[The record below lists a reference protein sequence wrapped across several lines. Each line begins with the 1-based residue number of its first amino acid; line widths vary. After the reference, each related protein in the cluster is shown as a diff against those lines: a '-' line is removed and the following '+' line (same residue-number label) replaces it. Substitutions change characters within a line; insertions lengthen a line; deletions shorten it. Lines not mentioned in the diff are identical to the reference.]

1 MDRTERLYKIDQL
14 LNERRAVAMDILE
27 EELGISKS
35 TVTRD
40 LEYMRDRLNAPIIWD
55 RALRGYVFDHSQP
68 GAQRYALP
76 GLWFNDQEIFA
87 LLTMYQLLSNL
98 GNGLLT
104 PHINP
109 LLARLTMLLGSQED
123 SADEI
128 RNRIRIL
135 HMASRTERP
144 ESFEIVASGTI
155 KRKRLQFVYR
165 ARYNDRGKE
174 RRVSPQRLV
183 HYRDNWYLDGWC
195 HLSKGLRTFSIDR
208 ISEAKILE
216 QKSKDVSEKTLHR
229 ELAGGYGIFSGKA
242 DKRAKLRFSPR
253 QARWVASEN
262 WHPKQSGQF
271 EKGGYYLLEFPY
283 SNDTELVMDIL
294 KYGSGV
300 EVISPSTLRN
310 AVKRQLKA
318 AVSQYS

>member
-14 LNERRAVAMDILE
+14 LNERRAVAMNILE
-27 EELGISKS
+27 EELSISKS
-35 TVTRD
+35 TVKRD

-55 RALRGYVFDHSQP
+55 RALRGYVFDHSQS
-68 GAQRYALP
+68 GAERYALP

-104 PHINP
+104 PHVKP
-109 LLARLTMLLGSQED
+109 LLARLTMLLDTQED

-128 RNRIRIL
+128 RKRIRVL
-135 HMASRTERP
+135 HVASRTERP
-144 ESFEIVASGTI
+144 ESFEIVASATI
-155 KRKRLQFVYR
+155 KRKRLQFIYR
-165 ARYNDRGKE
+165 ARYNDRGNE
-174 RRVSPQRLV
+174 RKVSPQRLV

-208 ISEAKILE
+208 ISEVKILD
-216 QKSKDVSEKTLHR
+216 QKSRDVSEKTLHR
-229 ELAGGYGIFSGKA
+229 ELADGYGIFSGRA
-242 DKRAKLRFSPR
+242 HKRAKLRFSPK

-262 WHPKQSGQF
+262 WHPRQSGQF
-271 EKGGYYLLEFPY
+271 EKGGYYLLELPY

-300 EVISPSTLRN
+300 EVISPSTLRKT
-310 AVKRQLKA
+310 VKRKLKA

>member
-14 LNERRAVAMDILE
+14 LNERRAVAMNILE

-35 TVTRD
+35 TVKRD

-55 RALRGYVFDHSQP
+55 RALRGYVFDHSQS
-68 GAQRYALP
+68 GAERYALP

-87 LLTMYQLLSNL
+87 LLTMYQLLSKL

-104 PHINP
+104 PHVKP
-109 LLARLTMLLGSQED
+109 LLARLTMLLDTQED

-128 RNRIRIL
+128 RKRIRIL
-135 HMASRTERP
+135 HVASRTERP
-144 ESFEIVASGTI
+144 ESFEIVASATI
-155 KRKRLQFVYR
+155 KRKRLQFIYR
-165 ARYNDRGKE
+165 ARYNDRGNE
-174 RRVSPQRLV
+174 RKVSPQRLV

-208 ISEAKILE
+208 ISEVKILD
-216 QKSKDVSEKTLHR
+216 QKSRDVSEKTLHR
-229 ELAGGYGIFSGKA
+229 ELADGYGIFSGRA
-242 DKRAKLRFSPR
+242 HKRAKLRFSPK

-262 WHPKQSGQF
+262 WHPKQISQF

-300 EVISPSTLRN
+300 EVIAPSSLRN
-310 AVKRQLKA
+310 TVKRKLKA
-318 AVSQYS
+318 AISKYS